1 MCSALQSN
9 IGYANSSV
17 DTTTPYM
24 CNEVS
29 CTLSECDHFYKVK
42 LVIQETS
49 DILLATDCIVSACN
63 ATINVTKLGLKLQ
76 LQESCH

>member
-1 MCSALQSN
+1 MCLALQGS
-9 IGYANSSV
+9 IRYANSSV
-17 DTTTPYM
+17 DTTPYM

-29 CTLSECDHFYKVK
+29 CTLSECDHFYRVN

-49 DILLATDCIVSACN
+49 DILLATDFIVSACN
-63 ATINVTKLGLKLQ
+63 AITNVTKLGSKLQ